1 MDSPPLTADP
11 ITWLTDDP
19 VWVDQW
25 PLTKEKLEAAEQ
37 LVLEQLGHLEIS
49 SSPWNT
55 PIFIIK
61 KKSGKYRLLQDLRAV
76 HKTMLIM
83 GALQPGLPSP
93 TAIPHN
99 YHLLVI
105 DLKDCFFTIPLFP
118 EDRKH
123 FAFSLPSLNFKE
135 AMRRFQWK
143 VLPQGMANSP
153 TLCQKYVAQALT
165 PVRKRFPSLYLIHYM
180 DDILLATDTISL
192 LETAFQFLQQSLQSF
207 GLVIASKKIQ
217 RQSPFL
223 YLGKYIDNTTIR
235 PQKLQIRV
243 DNLKT
248 LNDFQKL
255 LGDINWL
262 RPSLK
267 LTTAQLQP
275 LFDIL
280 KGDSDPSSSRSVTP
294 EGFQALQIVNRSIS
308 STQLTRTHTHLPIFL
323 IICPTPHVP
332 TAVLWQTVGI
342 IE

>member
-1 MDSPPLTADP
+1 
-11 ITWLTDDP
+11 
-19 VWVDQW
+19 
-25 PLTKEKLEAAEQ
+25 
-37 LVLEQLGHLEIS
+37 
-49 SSPWNT
+49 
-55 PIFIIK
+55 
-61 KKSGKYRLLQDLRAV
+61 
-76 HKTMLIM
+76 M

-135 AMRRFQWK
+135 PMRRFQWK

-180 DDILLATDTISL
+180 DDMLLATDNISL

-248 LNDFQKL
+248 
-255 LGDINWL
+255 
-262 RPSLK
+262 
-267 LTTAQLQP
+267 
-275 LFDIL
+275 
-280 KGDSDPSSSRSVTP
+280 
-294 EGFQALQIVNRSIS
+294 
-308 STQLTRTHTHLPIFL
+308 
-323 IICPTPHVP
+323 
-332 TAVLWQTVGI
+332 
-342 IE
+342 